1 MSFSSFRV
9 ACRRVFGFGGTQ
21 NPADYSCPYCYSSFL
36 EEIGTPAQAYE
47 SNSIVNS
54 RNVLLNDEQSRRLAT
69 SAIMLRLLEAQL
81 RTELQSLTSG
91 LERDA
96 ARRANEEKPKPMTQA
111 TLCKLRKTKVD
122 IDMLCSQPSCPVC
135 SEDFQLE
142 VQITQMPCSHIFHAS
157 CVLPWLDVKRTCPIC
172 RFELTEGTLSPSP
185 LLV

>member
-1 MSFSSFRV
+1 M
-9 ACRRVFGFGGTQ
+9 
-21 NPADYSCPYCYSSFL
+21 
-36 EEIGTPAQAYE
+36 
-47 SNSIVNS
+47 
-54 RNVLLNDEQSRRLAT
+54 LNDEQSRRLAT

-96 ARRANEEKPKPMTQA
+96 TRRANEEKPKPMTQA

-135 SEDFQLE
+135 SEDFQLQM
-142 VQITQMPCSHIFHAS
+142 QITQMPCSHIFHAP

-172 RFELTEGTLSPSP
+172 RFELTEGNPLFPPSTPHIISTLSNHSRASVFSRPP
-185 LLV
+185 LSLVYLS